1 MKVIIDGVDLSTFG
15 RVMDLRKDMLPPRD
29 WSTINIPTVEG
40 AYLGS
45 KTVSPRMWEIDFK
58 FIGDVETQ
66 RRGLAAIL
74 ESDKPLPL
82 EYGDLPNVRFYGVFT
97 GESLIDREAHTGN
110 VTLQFLIPD
119 PYGIGSTQTATIGA
133 GNETVNLFVNSD
145 AAVWPIITATFQ
157 AGSSFFALANDE
169 GQYIMIGDSGDAER
183 EVIPYEQRILWDEMD
198 SVSEWAPWNGKTDG
212 GEIAGT
218 MQSNGNRFYA
228 SDTGEGGIVGLW
240 HGPARVRTL
249 PMPLQDF
256 LIEFRATQTST
267 TPDQEG
273 RVELYLLDANGR
285 QVAKLI
291 IRDSDPFT
299 ITNYAFARLGE
310 GDAMRYLIDHK
321 DTRLNNFNDGT
332 LRIRRDGLQINAN
345 IARYDAAGNIT
356 HQVGGKYYDIYE
368 QYQAPITQI
377 AIAIQQRGDRPL
389 SQSYAND
396 IKVYKLNQPQ
406 DYPNTTDQ
414 LFYAGDQ
421 LKINMKT
428 GLVTKNGTSIVGKIH
443 PQSDFFKLKP
453 GGNSLG
459 VRSAGGVSVNIEYER
474 RWI

>member
-1 MKVIIDGVDLSTFG
+1 MIVKIDGVDLSVFG
-15 RVMDLRKDMLPPRD
+15 RVIDLRKDVMPPRD
-29 WSTINIPTVEG
+29 WSTIDIPTVAG

-45 KTVSPRMWEIDFK
+45 KKISPRLWEIDFK

-74 ESDKPLPL
+74 ESDRLLPL
-82 EYGDLPNVRFYGVFT
+82 EYSALPNVRFYGVFT

-119 PYGIGSTQTATIGA
+119 PYGIGSTETATIGA
-133 GNETVNLFVNSD
+133 GNETANIFVNSD

-157 AGSSFFALANDE
+157 AGSSFFALADNA
-169 GQYIMIGDSGDAER
+169 GQYIMIGDSGDVER
-183 EVIPYEQRILWDEMD
+183 EVIPYEQRILWEEMD
-198 SVSEWAPWNGKTDG
+198 SLTGWAPWTGKTDG
-212 GEIAGT
+212 GVIDGT
-218 MQSNGNRFYA
+218 MQTNGNRFYA
-228 SDTGEGGIVGLW
+228 ADTGEGGVVGLW
-240 HGPARVRTL
+240 HGPALVKTL

-256 LIEFRATQTST
+256 LIEFRATQQSTS
-267 TPDQEG
+267 PDQQG
-273 RVELYLLDANGR
+273 RVELYMLDANGR
-285 QVAKLI
+285 QVSKLI
-291 IRDSDPFT
+291 IRDSDPWT

-310 GDAMRYLIDHK
+310 GDTMRYLIDNK
-321 DTRLNNFNDGT
+321 DTRLNNFQSGT
-332 LRIRRDGLQINAN
+332 LRIRRDGQQINTN

-356 HQVGGKYYDIYE
+356 YQVGGRYFDVHR
-368 QYQAPITQI
+368 QYMNPITQI
-377 AIAIQQRGDRPL
+377 AVAIQQRGDRPL
-389 SQSYAND
+389 SQSFADD

-406 DYPNTTDQ
+406 DYPGTTDQ

-443 PQSDFFKLKP
+443 PQSTFFQLQP
-453 GGNSLG
+453 GGNTLG